1 MTSFPVR
8 AQQFFVAD
16 AKSVAEARRFTRRI
30 LEEWEADELVDG
42 ASLIVSELVTNAV
55 VHTGTTT
62 RLTLGLHAGRLRID
76 VEDQH
81 PGRKLP
87 IVTDR
92 PSDSSEHGRGLV
104 ITTSLS
110 TAWGVEY
117 TRTTKRVWVLYEQEG
132 TSAESRRSDDRAGG
146 RTREG
151 TGPAREST
159 QDTHVAVVSISGNG
173 VVAGWNDDATALFG
187 WAAEEV
193 TGRRYGD
200 LLEQA
205 DGSGPPG
212 DLTTPSS
219 VGGWQGTYA
228 MACRGGV
235 TEAVFASHT
244 RAADGDGTVALVVP
258 EAQRALIEH
267 PAPPP
272 RATPAGP
279 ASLGLRAD
287 ALVRLGLEDYL
298 TLAAEQ
304 VRDPVS
310 AAATYVLISRDFDD
324 ELEVVAVSGLPERLL
339 GQRIARGSPGTPDDH
354 SAALPV
360 VVPDLEMHDV
370 PLLAGTGLRSLVVVP
385 LLVEGKLVGAVGAAS
400 AVANGFTDD
409 QSALLQRFADS
420 IALTAD
426 RGRLQAAERERRGWL
441 SYIAEAGDLLAGSLD
456 QDMTMAMTGQIVV
469 PRIARWCAI
478 HLADERGKLVLQ
490 QVWHEDEGE
499 VDELRAAL
507 EAVPGADLVDGAA
520 SVDGYATSSVP
531 LVARGKHIGQLTV
544 GRSREER
551 LRSEL
556 SLITDSIARRAA
568 LAIDNARAHRALRSA
583 GRALQ
588 ESLLPATAPTAP
600 GFDVGVVYQAAGED
614 AAAGGDFYDLFP
626 TGSGS
631 WCFVVGDVCGTG
643 AQAAAVTG
651 LARHTI
657 QALAR
662 TGLPLAATL
671 ERLNTAIIDEGG
683 RSRFLTL
690 VCGTL
695 RTDGG
700 RVRLDVVNAGHPP
713 PFLVTPDGTVREIG
727 SPQTLLG
734 VVDQVAY
741 VQESH
746 TLDRDDLLVI
756 VTDGV
761 LERRNGNR
769 MLGEESFADELA
781 SLAPLPAQTVADRI
795 RRLVEEFSDAPQHDD
810 MAVMTIRVQHG
821 AAARS

>member
-8 AQQFFVAD
+8 AQHFFA
-16 AKSVAEARRFTRRI
+16 AEASSVAEARRFARRT
-30 LEEWEADELVDG
+30 LEEWGEDELVDG

-62 RLTLGLHAGRLRID
+62 RLTLGLHGSQLRID

-104 ITTSLS
+104 ITTSLAS
-110 TAWGVEY
+110 AWGVEY
-117 TRTTKRVWVLYEQEG
+117 TRSTKRVWVIYEQEA
-132 TSAESRRSDDRAGG
+132 TSAAHDGVG
-146 RTREG
+146 RV
-151 TGPAREST
+151 PAPAHG
-159 QDTHVAVVSISGNG
+159 THVAVIAISDDG
-173 VVAGWNDDATALFG
+173 VVTGWNDDATALFG
-187 WAAEEV
+187 WQADEA
-193 TGRRYGD
+193 TGRRYAD
-200 LLEQA
+200 LIDEA
-205 DGSGPPG
+205 AGGGPPE
-212 DLTTPSS
+212 DLASPDGA
-219 VGGWQGTYA
+219 GGWQGTYA
-228 MACRGGV
+228 VACRSGAS
-235 TEAVFASHT
+235 EAVFASHT
-244 RAADGDGTVALVVP
+244 RAADDKGTVALVVA
-258 EAQRALIEH
+258 EAQRALLEH
-267 PAPPP
+267 PAASP
-272 RATPAGP
+272 RPVSPGP
-279 ASLGLRAD
+279 ATFGLRAD
-287 ALVRLGLEDYL
+287 ALVRLGMEEYL

-304 VRDPVS
+304 VRDPIN

-324 ELEVVAVSGLPERLL
+324 ELEVVAVSGLPEQLL
-339 GQRIARGSPGTPDDH
+339 GRRVARGSPGTPDEH

-360 VVPDLEMHDV
+360 VVPDLETFDV

-385 LLVEGKLVGAVGAAS
+385 LLVEGKLVGAVGAVS

-409 QSALLQRFADS
+409 QSAQLQRFADS

-426 RGRLQAAERERRGWL
+426 RGRLQASERERRGWL

-456 QDMTMAMTGQIVV
+456 QDMTMAITGQIVV

-490 QVWHEDEGE
+490 QVWHEDESKS
-499 VDELRAAL
+499 DELRAAL
-507 EAVPGADLVDGAA
+507 EAIPESRLVDGTA
-520 SVDGYATSSVP
+520 SLNGYATASLP
-531 LVARGKHIGQLTV
+531 LVARGKRIGQLTV
-544 GRSREER
+544 GRAREER

-568 LAIDNARAHRALRSA
+568 LAIDNARAHGALQAA

-588 ESLLPATAPTAP
+588 ESLLPPTVPTAP

-643 AQAAAVTG
+643 AHAAAVTG

-671 ERLNTAIIDEGG
+671 ERLNTAILEEGP

-695 RTDGG
+695 RAEGG
-700 RVRLDVVNAGHPP
+700 RIRLDLVNAGHPP
-713 PFLVTPDGTVREIG
+713 PFLVASDGTVQEIG
-727 SPQTLLG
+727 APQTLLG
-734 VVDQVAY
+734 VVDHVAY

-746 TLDRDDLLVI
+746 TLRRDDLLVI

-761 LERRNGNR
+761 LERRDGNR
-769 MLGEESFADELA
+769 MLGEESFADQLA
-781 SLAPLPAQTVADRI
+781 SAAEVSAQLPAQAVADRI

-810 MAVMTIRVQHG
+810 MAIMTIRVQHG
-821 AAARS
+821 TVPGV